1 MSPARIGPMA
11 ALLALACLL
20 LSCTRPDP
28 LTSGFAPL
36 LTHLDSN
43 QDGAV
48 SSAEYAAVAYAAP
61 AFDAVDANTNGVL
74 DASEL
79 SALVR
84 TQDPVYFDNRQEF
97 ARQGTRH
104 FQTHRPAR
112 PGAYEARILRD
123 LYRFEA
129 AEILARGGN
138 PPDDVAIAK
147 AAATGSLS
155 SPESVLVLE
164 GLNTS
169 AAAVGVEL
177 PKRLWPQRQ

>member
-1 MSPARIGPMA
+1 MSPARTGPIA
-11 ALLALACLL
+11 AHLALALLL

-28 LTSGFAPL
+28 LMSGFAPL

-43 QDGAV
+43 HDGTV
-48 SSAEYAAVAYAAP
+48 SAAEYGAVAYAAP
-61 AFDAVDANTNGVL
+61 AFDAVDANRNGGL

-79 SALVR
+79 STLVR
-84 TQDPVYFDNRQEF
+84 SQDPVYFDKRQEF

-104 FQTHRPAR
+104 FQNQRPAR

-155 SPESVLVLE
+155 SPESILVLD
-164 GLNTS
+164 GLKAS
-169 AAAVGVEL
+169 ADAVGVDL
-177 PKRLWPQRQ
+177 PERLWPQRQ